1 MFTAILFVV
10 VGLVLLT
17 FAADRFVT
25 AAARLAKAW
34 GMSQI
39 LIGAVVVGM
48 GTSAPEFIV
57 SVVGGGKSFDLAFG
71 NIAGSNIANLSLVL
85 GASVLVSAIIGQRTI
100 LRREGLLMLL
110 AVTLFGA
117 FMWDGGLSRI
127 EGGILALG
135 AGLAGY
141 LLARWS
147 TGETDD
153 EVDLD
158 GEVNVPIELVAGLLT
173 LSVMLAGAQLLATG
187 ALNAAAILG
196 VSEGFIGLTV
206 VAIGTSLPE
215 LATAI
220 AAARQRRNALVVG
233 NLLGSNLFNSLVVGA
248 GVGLIRPGVADDP
261 VRGSIIAMIAIAA
274 LAGILLN
281 TGDRMVRS
289 EGIVL
294 LATYAGYL
302 TWLAL

>member
-1 MFTAILFVV
+1 MSTAILFVG

-17 FAADRFVT
+17 LAADRFVI
-25 AAARLAKAW
+25 AAARLAKEW

-85 GASVLVSAIIGQRTI
+85 GASVIVSAIAGQRTI
-100 LRREGLLMLL
+100 LRREGVLMLM
-110 AVTLFGA
+110 AVALFGA
-117 FMWDGGLSRI
+117 FMWDGGLTRV
-127 EGGILALG
+127 EGGILAG
-135 AGLAGY
+135 AAAVSGY

-147 TGETDD
+147 TGEPDVD
-153 EVDLD
+153 ETLKGDFRI
-158 GEVNVPIELVAGLLT
+158 PTELLAGAVT
-173 LSVMLAGAQLLATG
+173 LVIMLVGAQLLASG
-187 ALNAAAILG
+187 ALDIAGILG

-220 AAARQRRNALVVG
+220 AAARRRQNDLVIG

-261 VRGSIIAMIAIAA
+261 VRGTIIVMIGIAA
-274 LAGILLN
+274 LAGTLLS
-281 TGDRMVRS
+281 TGDRLVRS
-289 EGIVL
+289 EGVAL
-294 LATYAGYL
+294 LAAYAGYL
-302 TWLAL
+302 TWLAV

>member
-110 AVTLFGA
+110 AVILFGA

>member
-1 MFTAILFVV
+1 MFTAVVLVVIGLF
-10 VGLVLLT
+10 LLT
-17 FAADRFVT
+17 VAADRFVT

-71 NIAGSNIANLSLVL
+71 NITGSNIANLSLVL
-85 GASVLVSAIIGQRTI
+85 GASVLVSAIVDQRTI
-100 LRREGLLMLL
+100 LRREGALMFV
-110 AVTLFGA
+110 AVALFGG
-117 FMWDGGLSRI
+117 FMWDGALNRTEGAILLVGAALS
-127 EGGILALG
+127 
-135 AGLAGY
+135 GY
-141 LLARWS
+141 LLTRWS
-147 TGETDD
+147 TGETED
-153 EVDLD
+153 ELDLD
-158 GEVNVPIELVAGLLT
+158 DDIKVPRELLAGVIT

-187 ALNAAAILG
+187 ALDIAAILG

-215 LATAI
+215 LATAV
-220 AAARQRRNALVVG
+220 AAARQRHNALVVG

-261 VRGSIIAMIAIAA
+261 VRGSILVMVGVAA
-274 LAGILLN
+274 LAGILLK
-281 TGDRMVRS
+281 TGNRLVRS
-289 EGIVL
+289 EGVAL
-294 LATYAGYL
+294 LAVYFGYL
-302 TWLAL
+302 TWLAI

>member
-1 MFTAILFVV
+1 MFTAILLIV

-71 NIAGSNIANLSLVL
+71 NIAGSNIANLTLVL
-85 GASVLVSAIIGQRTI
+85 GASVLVSAIVGQRTI

-110 AVTLFGA
+110 GVILFGA
-117 FMWDGGLSRI
+117 FLWDGGLNRI
-127 EGGILALG
+127 EGTILALG
-135 AGLAGY
+135 AALSGY
-141 LLARWS
+141 LLTRWS

-153 EVDLD
+153 DVGLEGDFK
-158 GEVNVPIELVAGLLT
+158 VPTELAAGLLT
-173 LSVMLAGAQLLATG
+173 LSVMLVGAQLLATG
-187 ALNAAAILG
+187 ALDAAAILG

-248 GVGLIRPGVADDP
+248 GVGIIRPGVAEDP
-261 VRGSIIAMIAIAA
+261 VRGTILVMIGIAA

-289 EGIVL
+289 EGVVL

-302 TWLAL
+302 TWLAF

>member
-1 MFTAILFVV
+1 MLTAVILVV
-10 VGLVLLT
+10 IGLFLLT
-17 FAADRFVT
+17 VAADRFVT

-71 NIAGSNIANLSLVL
+71 NIAGSNIANVTLVL
-85 GASVLVSAIIGQRTI
+85 GASVLVSAIVDQRTI
-100 LRREGLLMLL
+100 LRREGALMLV
-110 AVTLFGA
+110 AVVLFGA
-117 FMWDGGLSRI
+117 FMWDGGLNRT
-127 EGGILALG
+127 EGAILLAG
-135 AGLAGY
+135 AALAGY
-141 LLARWS
+141 LLTRWS
-147 TGETDD
+147 TGEAD
-153 EVDLD
+153 EDIDLAGD
-158 GEVNVPIELVAGLLT
+158 IRVPKELLAGAIT
-173 LSVMLAGAQLLATG
+173 LSIMLAGAQLLATG
-187 ALNAAAILG
+187 ALDIAAILG

-220 AAARQRRNALVVG
+220 AAARQRHNALVVG

-261 VRGSIIAMIAIAA
+261 VRSSILVMVGVAA

-281 TGDRMVRS
+281 TGNRLVRS
-289 EGIVL
+289 EGVAL
-294 LATYAGYL
+294 LAVYFGYL
-302 TWLAL
+302 TWLAI

>member
-117 FMWDGGLSRI
+117 FMWDGDLSRI

-153 EVDLD
+153 EVDPD

-206 VAIGTSLPE
+206 VAVGTSLPE

-261 VRGSIIAMIAIAA
+261 VRGSIVAMIAIAA

-289 EGIVL
+289 EGVVL
-294 LATYAGYL
+294 LATYAAYL

>member
-1 MFTAILFVV
+1 MSTAILFVG

-17 FAADRFVT
+17 LAADRFVI
-25 AAARLAKAW
+25 AAARLAKEW

-71 NIAGSNIANLSLVL
+71 NIAGSNVANLSLVL
-85 GASVLVSAIIGQRTI
+85 GASVIVSAIAGQRTI
-100 LRREGLLMLL
+100 LRREGVLMLL
-110 AVTLFGA
+110 AVALFGA
-117 FMWDGGLSRI
+117 FMWDGGLTRF
-127 EGGILALG
+127 EGGILAGG
-135 AGLAGY
+135 AALSGY

-147 TGETDD
+147 TGESDVD
-153 EVDLD
+153 ETLKGDFRI
-158 GEVNVPIELVAGLLT
+158 PTELLAGVLT
-173 LSVMLAGAQLLATG
+173 LAIMLVGAQLLASG
-187 ALNAAAILG
+187 ALDIAGILG

-220 AAARQRRNALVVG
+220 AAARRRQNDLVIG

-261 VRGSIIAMIAIAA
+261 VRVTIIVMIGIAA
-274 LAGILLN
+274 LAGTLLS
-281 TGDRMVRS
+281 TGDRLVRS
-289 EGIVL
+289 EGVAL
-294 LATYAGYL
+294 LAAYAGYL
-302 TWLAL
+302 TWLAV

>member
-1 MFTAILFVV
+1 MLTAVILVV
-10 VGLVLLT
+10 IGLFLLT
-17 FAADRFVT
+17 VAADRFVT

-71 NIAGSNIANLSLVL
+71 NIAGSNIANVTLVL
-85 GASVLVSAIIGQRTI
+85 GASVLVSAIVDQRTI
-100 LRREGLLMLL
+100 LRREGALMLV
-110 AVTLFGA
+110 AVVLFGA
-117 FMWDGGLSRI
+117 FMWDGGLNRT
-127 EGGILALG
+127 EGAILLAG
-135 AGLAGY
+135 AALAGY
-141 LLARWS
+141 LLTRWS
-147 TGETDD
+147 TGEAD
-153 EVDLD
+153 EDIDLAGD
-158 GEVNVPIELVAGLLT
+158 IRVPKELLAGAIT
-173 LSVMLAGAQLLATG
+173 LSIMLAGAQLLATG
-187 ALNAAAILG
+187 ALDIAAILG

-220 AAARQRRNALVVG
+220 AAARQRHNALVVG

-261 VRGSIIAMIAIAA
+261 VRGSILVMVGVAA

-281 TGDRMVRS
+281 TGNRLVRS
-289 EGIVL
+289 EGVAL
-294 LATYAGYL
+294 LAVYFGYL
-302 TWLAL
+302 TWLAI

>member
-1 MFTAILFVV
+1 MLTAVILVV
-10 VGLVLLT
+10 IGLFLLT
-17 FAADRFVT
+17 VAADRFVT

-71 NIAGSNIANLSLVL
+71 NIAGSNIANVTLVL
-85 GASVLVSAIIGQRTI
+85 GASVLVSAIVDQRTI
-100 LRREGLLMLL
+100 LRREGALMLV
-110 AVTLFGA
+110 AVILFGA
-117 FMWDGGLSRI
+117 FMWDGGLNRT
-127 EGGILALG
+127 EGAILLVG
-135 AGLAGY
+135 AALAGY
-141 LLARWS
+141 LLTRWS

-153 EVDLD
+153 DIDLD
-158 GEVNVPIELVAGLLT
+158 GDIRVPRELLAGAIT
-173 LSVMLAGAQLLATG
+173 LSIMLAGAQLLATG
-187 ALNAAAILG
+187 ALDIAAILG

-220 AAARQRRNALVVG
+220 AAARRRHNALVVG

-261 VRGSIIAMIAIAA
+261 VRSSILVMVGVAA

-281 TGDRMVRS
+281 TGNRLVRS
-289 EGIVL
+289 EGVAL
-294 LATYAGYL
+294 LAVYFGYL
-302 TWLAL
+302 TWLAI

>member
-1 MFTAILFVV
+1 MFIAVLLIV

-71 NIAGSNIANLSLVL
+71 NIAGSNIANMSLVL
-85 GASVLVSAIIGQRTI
+85 GASVLVSAIVGQRTI

-110 AVTLFGA
+110 AVILFGA
-117 FMWDGGLSRI
+117 FLWDGGLNRI
-127 EGGILALG
+127 EGTILALG
-135 AGLAGY
+135 AVLSGY
-141 LLARWS
+141 LLTRWS

-153 EVDLD
+153 DVGLD
-158 GEVNVPIELVAGLLT
+158 GDFKVPTELAAGLLT
-173 LSVMLAGAQLLATG
+173 LSVMLVGAQLLATG
-187 ALNAAAILG
+187 ALDAAAILG

-248 GVGLIRPGVADDP
+248 GVGIIRPGVAEDP
-261 VRGSIIAMIAIAA
+261 VRGTIMAMIGIVA
-274 LAGILLN
+274 LAGIMLN

-289 EGIVL
+289 EGVVL
-294 LATYAGYL
+294 LATYVGYL
-302 TWLAL
+302 TWLAF